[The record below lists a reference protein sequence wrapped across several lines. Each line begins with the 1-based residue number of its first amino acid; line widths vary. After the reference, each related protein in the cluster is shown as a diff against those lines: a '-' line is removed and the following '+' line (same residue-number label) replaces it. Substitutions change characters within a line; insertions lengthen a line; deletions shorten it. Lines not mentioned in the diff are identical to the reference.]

1 VSSPLNAEIGS
12 ARGFTA
18 RDDAA
23 ARGPRALLWLL
34 AVTVIFASFGGEGR
48 AATAVD
54 VAQQP
59 APAFLVALARHAAAG
74 LGDAHPTSAVYVAT
88 RRLDA
93 VGLSSGDAVNT
104 NQPVYLVVL
113 TGNFVATAASFPPG
127 GHAPTGTV
135 ASLVVAAR
143 DGRDLDFGLSSQH
156 IDVPK
161 LGRAVDLLPY
171 MDGKKTPMC
180 GLPDLH
186 VSASFQGATGSALGS
201 IVVRNVGGLTCTL
214 PASPTIRLSWHKHP
228 LIIRQVRFPSGWLAR
243 MDPHWA
249 TPLHLLAPG
258 ESGRVVLQWS
268 NWCGARPWGKGPFR
282 PLVEL
287 KLPGQ
292 PGIVAAHV
300 GAMSAPS
307 CDAPSAAR
315 GQASTIRVSPFVSP
329 PG

>member
-1 VSSPLNAEIGS
+1 VSSPLNAEIGG

-18 RDDAA
+18 RNDAA
-23 ARGPRALLWLL
+23 ARGPRASLWLL
-34 AVTVIFASFGGEGR
+34 AVTVMFASFGGEGR
-48 AATAVD
+48 AATAVN
-54 VAQQP
+54 AAP
-59 APAFLVALARHAAAG
+59 PPPPAFLVALARHAAAG

-135 ASLVVAAR
+135 ASLVVGAAT
-143 DGRDLDFGLSSQH
+143 GRDLDFGLSSRQ
-156 IDVPK
+156 IDVAK

-180 GLPDLH
+180 GLPDLR
-186 VSASFQGATGSALGS
+186 VSASFQGATGSALGN

-228 LIIRQVRFPSGWLAR
+228 LALRQVRFPSGWLAR

-258 ESGRVVLQWS
+258 ESSRVVLQWS
-268 NWCGARPWGKGPFR
+268 NWCGARPWGTGPFR

-292 PGIVAAHV
+292 PGLLTARV
-300 GAMSAPS
+300 GAMNAPVCTAPS
-307 CDAPSAAR
+307 PSRAR
-315 GQASTIRVSPFVSP
+315 ASTIRVSSFVAAN
-329 PG
+329 G